1 MLEELHWI
9 MNLNL
14 IIYVTKIIF
23 LSLCTYY
30 TNIKILNL
38 KFNEIPTKN
47 KIILI
52 FSTIFIAIVAK
63 LVNDITKTNINSIIY
78 IILIVSGVFS
88 IMTKS
93 RYGYSILISSISI
106 SINQIIF
113 FSASMITFI
122 IYKIFGITNENI
134 NFIIIIFLHLVILL
148 RLLKLKRI
156 RRGLN
161 FLKNS
166 KDSLYLDIIILFISV
181 ILIFIILLLTNCN
194 HSNIREIII
203 SFFIV
208 SVILFITIQKSL
220 QLYYKQKML
229 VKDLEET
236 KAELEEK
243 NNKIKELE
251 KEIIKSGKRSHSI
264 SHRQKILEHKLEE
277 LSMKSE
283 ISEMDIK
290 SRIEK
295 IGKDIRKEPVIV
307 LAKTGIVEI
316 DDVLNY
322 MKSECLKKKIDFQ
335 LQLSGNIYKMIN
347 NYVSKDELEIL
358 LADHIKNAIIAIEY
372 SENINKSI
380 LVRLGRLDGTY
391 GLYVYDSGIEFEIE
405 TFLKLGKKPATT
417 HKDSGGTGMGFM
429 NTFDTLRKHNASFI
443 IEEYGKPVTDNF
455 TKVLKFKFDNK
466 NEFKICTYRKEEI
479 EKQDKEKILKVENLM
494 F

>member
-1 MLEELHWI
+1 MKMESYIVNLENIEIWADIIKLFFI
-9 MNLNL
+9 CLFTYLMNFKIINIKRDIKIHEILILLLIVIISKTIRDKVNYLYCIVSMVILISFLFTKISKNSLGYSLMISIISLTISYIFFSISIFISFILCLILKTRNEYVNIIIIL
-14 IIYVTKIIF
+14 IIYVISLKNFLKIKKLKQGIAF
-23 LSLCTYY
+23 LKIKLKNEYF
-30 TNIKILNL
+30 NIVILN
-38 KFNEIPTKN
+38 ISYM
-47 KIILI
+47 IL
-52 FSTIFIAIVAK
+52 F
-63 LVNDITKTNINSIIY
+63 
-78 IILIVSGVFS
+78 
-88 IMTKS
+88 
-93 RYGYSILISSISI
+93 
-106 SINQIIF
+106 
-113 FSASMITFI
+113 
-122 IYKIFGITNENI
+122 
-134 NFIIIIFLHLVILL
+134 FIIILSNYNRELSREFGT
-148 RLLKLKRI
+148 
-156 RRGLN
+156 GL
-161 FLKNS
+161 
-166 KDSLYLDIIILFISV
+166 ILFS
-181 ILIFIILLLTNCN
+181 IIM
-194 HSNIREIII
+194 
-203 SFFIV
+203 FV
-208 SVILFITIQKSL
+208 TIQKSL

-236 KAELEEK
+236 KEELEEK

-358 LADHIKNAIIAIEY
+358 LADHIKNAIIAIEH

>member
-1 MLEELHWI
+1 MKEELI
-9 MNLNL
+9 IDFLKIFIISLGTIYCDFKIINITEQYRKNFIKL
-14 IIYVTKIIF
+14 II
-23 LSLCTYY
+23 
-30 TNIKILNL
+30 
-38 KFNEIPTKN
+38 
-47 KIILI
+47 
-52 FSTIFIAIVAK
+52 
-63 LVNDITKTNINSIIY
+63 
-78 IILIVSGVFS
+78 
-88 IMTKS
+88 
-93 RYGYSILISSISI
+93 
-106 SINQIIF
+106 
-113 FSASMITFI
+113 
-122 IYKIFGITNENI
+122 
-134 NFIIIIFLHLVILL
+134 FIIIIDVICIVIKKISNYSSSIICLNVLLAIILANPTKINIGYAMLINTISFSINNIICLISLFFLYIIMTISHINNNVINMTIVFVLYYSFVVILS
-148 RLLKLKRI
+148 RI
-156 RRGLN
+156 RKIKYGITFLIKNKNNEFFEILILN
-161 FLKNS
+161 
-166 KDSLYLDIIILFISV
+166 ISV
-181 ILIFIILLLTNCN
+181 TVFLCFATLSSFDLEFVRSFVIYMIIFA
-194 HSNIREIII
+194 
-203 SFFIV
+203 
-208 SVILFITIQKSL
+208 VIMFVTIQKSL

-236 KAELEEK
+236 KEELKEK
-243 NNKIKELE
+243 NNRIKELE
-251 KEIIKSGKRSHSI
+251 KEIIKSGEKSHSI
-264 SHRQKILEHKLEE
+264 SHRQDILEHKLEK
-277 LSMKSE
+277 LSVKSE

-295 IGKDIRKEPVIV
+295 VGKDIRKEPVIA

-316 DDVLNY
+316 DDVLDY
-322 MKSECLKKKIDFQ
+322 MKSECSKKKIDFQ

-358 LADHIKNAIIAIEY
+358 LADHIKNAIIAIEH

>member
-1 MLEELHWI
+1 MFVEIETQV
-9 MNLNL
+9 LNDFIKIFIISL
-14 IIYVTKIIF
+14 YTQITSFKILNIKNISKVKIIISIITIFLFGIIYVFIKDYFNVTIGIMIIDIL
-23 LSLCTYY
+23 LS
-30 TNIKILNL
+30 ILFSIN
-38 KFNEIPTKN
+38 TKN
-47 KIILI
+47 K
-52 FSTIFIAIVAK
+52 F
-63 LVNDITKTNINSIIY
+63 
-78 IILIVSGVFS
+78 
-88 IMTKS
+88 
-93 RYGYSILISSISI
+93 GYSMLIITLSI
-106 SINQIIF
+106 SINYILYTVSVSICFFISLILEINNKILNIIVIIAIYTIIL
-113 FSASMITFI
+113 SSLTNIRKIKYGITFLIKNKENEFFEILILNISATIFCCFI
-122 IYKIFGITNENI
+122 ILSGMNLELAKKFFVY
-134 NFIIIIFLHLVILL
+134 IIIF
-148 RLLKLKRI
+148 
-156 RRGLN
+156 
-161 FLKNS
+161 S
-166 KDSLYLDIIILFISV
+166 IIMFV
-181 ILIFIILLLTNCN
+181 
-194 HSNIREIII
+194 
-203 SFFIV
+203 
-208 SVILFITIQKSL
+208 TIQKSL

-236 KAELEEK
+236 KEELEEK

-358 LADHIKNAIIAIEY
+358 LADHIKNAIIAIEH

>member
-1 MLEELHWI
+1 MKNSINNAEDIIFLTRMFFISIFTFYFALKILNVEFKKKKLIFNIFINSFLVVCISYLIDKSFNASASLLVSNMVIAIFLSKMVKEKMGYAILI
-9 MNLNL
+9 TTLSISANYIIYTIATIISYTLLKRFGLNDYIILFFIINIYFFTMNL
-14 IIYVTKIIF
+14 IIKIKRLNKGIAFLKRNKNNDYLDILILNISATIF
-23 LSLCTYY
+23 LAF
-30 TNIKILNL
+30 ILFLNKGIEL
-38 KFNEIPTKN
+38 K
-47 KIILI
+47 
-52 FSTIFIAIVAK
+52 IAIF
-63 LVNDITKTNINSIIY
+63 IY
-78 IILIVSGVFS
+78 IIIFS
-88 IMTKS
+88 IIM
-93 RYGYSILISSISI
+93 
-106 SINQIIF
+106 
-113 FSASMITFI
+113 
-122 IYKIFGITNENI
+122 
-134 NFIIIIFLHLVILL
+134 
-148 RLLKLKRI
+148 
-156 RRGLN
+156 
-161 FLKNS
+161 
-166 KDSLYLDIIILFISV
+166 
-181 ILIFIILLLTNCN
+181 
-194 HSNIREIII
+194 
-203 SFFIV
+203 
-208 SVILFITIQKSL
+208 FITIQKSL

-358 LADHIKNAIIAIEY
+358 LADHIKNAIIAIEH

-391 GLYVYDSGIEFEIE
+391 GLYVYDSGIEFDIE

>member
-1 MLEELHWI
+1 MPVELQI
-9 MNLNL
+9 QLLNDFIKIFIISLYTEFTNL
-14 IIYVTKIIF
+14 
-23 LSLCTYY
+23 
-30 TNIKILNL
+30 KILNIKNISKIKTIVYIATIFL
-38 KFNEIPTKN
+38 FGIIYILVKNYFDVTIGIMLLDILLSILFSINTKN
-47 KIILI
+47 KL
-52 FSTIFIAIVAK
+52 
-63 LVNDITKTNINSIIY
+63 
-78 IILIVSGVFS
+78 
-88 IMTKS
+88 
-93 RYGYSILISSISI
+93 GYSLLITTLSI
-106 SINQIIF
+106 SINYIFYIISVSICFFISLILKINNNIMNIIVIIF
-113 FSASMITFI
+113 
-122 IYKIFGITNENI
+122 IYT
-134 NFIIIIFLHLVILL
+134 
-148 RLLKLKRI
+148 
-156 RRGLN
+156 
-161 FLKNS
+161 
-166 KDSLYLDIIILFISV
+166 IILIKLTNVRKIKYGLSFLIKNKSNEFFEILILNISATIFCCFVMLSSMNLELAKNFFVYIIVFSV
-181 ILIFIILLLTNCN
+181 IM
-194 HSNIREIII
+194 
-203 SFFIV
+203 
-208 SVILFITIQKSL
+208 FITIQKSL

-236 KAELEEK
+236 KTELEEK
-243 NNKIKELE
+243 NNRIKELE

-358 LADHIKNAIIAIEY
+358 LADHIKNAIIAIEH

>member
-1 MLEELHWI
+1 MESYIVNLENIEIWADIIKLFFI
-9 MNLNL
+9 CLFTYLMNFKIINIKRDIKIHEILILLLIVIISKTIRDKVNYLYCIVSMVILISFLFTKISKNSLGYSLMISIISLTISYIFFSISIFISFILCLILKTRNEYVNIIIIL
-14 IIYVTKIIF
+14 IIYVI
-23 LSLCTYY
+23 SL
-30 TNIKILNL
+30 K
-38 KFNEIPTKN
+38 
-47 KIILI
+47 
-52 FSTIFIAIVAK
+52 
-63 LVNDITKTNINSIIY
+63 
-78 IILIVSGVFS
+78 
-88 IMTKS
+88 
-93 RYGYSILISSISI
+93 
-106 SINQIIF
+106 
-113 FSASMITFI
+113 
-122 IYKIFGITNENI
+122 
-134 NFIIIIFLHLVILL
+134 
-148 RLLKLKRI
+148 
-156 RRGLN
+156 N
-161 FLKNS
+161 FLKIKKLKQGIAFLKIKLKNEYFNIVILNIS
-166 KDSLYLDIIILFISV
+166 YMILFI
-181 ILIFIILLLTNCN
+181 LIIL
-194 HSNIREIII
+194 SNYNREL
-203 SFFIV
+203 SREFGTGL
-208 SVILFITIQKSL
+208 ILFSIIMFVTIQKSL

-358 LADHIKNAIIAIEY
+358 LADHIKNAIIAIEH

-391 GLYVYDSGIEFEIE
+391 GLYVYDSGIEFDIE

>member
-1 MLEELHWI
+1 MKMESYIVNLENIEIWADIIKLFFI
-9 MNLNL
+9 CLFTYLMNFKIINIKRDIKIHEILILLLIVIISKTIRDKVNYLYCIVSMVILISFLFTKISKNSLGYSLMISIISLTISYIFFSISIFISFILCLILKTRNEYVNIIIIL
-14 IIYVTKIIF
+14 IIYVISLKNFLKIKKLKQGIAF
-23 LSLCTYY
+23 LKIKLKNEYF
-30 TNIKILNL
+30 NIVILN
-38 KFNEIPTKN
+38 ISYM
-47 KIILI
+47 IL
-52 FSTIFIAIVAK
+52 F
-63 LVNDITKTNINSIIY
+63 
-78 IILIVSGVFS
+78 
-88 IMTKS
+88 
-93 RYGYSILISSISI
+93 
-106 SINQIIF
+106 
-113 FSASMITFI
+113 
-122 IYKIFGITNENI
+122 
-134 NFIIIIFLHLVILL
+134 FIIILSNYNRELSREFGT
-148 RLLKLKRI
+148 
-156 RRGLN
+156 GL
-161 FLKNS
+161 
-166 KDSLYLDIIILFISV
+166 ILFS
-181 ILIFIILLLTNCN
+181 IIM
-194 HSNIREIII
+194 
-203 SFFIV
+203 FV
-208 SVILFITIQKSL
+208 TIQKSL

-358 LADHIKNAIIAIEY
+358 LADHIKNAIIAIEH

-391 GLYVYDSGIEFEIE
+391 GLYVYDSGIEFDIE

>member
-1 MLEELHWI
+1 MKMESYIVNLENIEIWADIIKLFFI
-9 MNLNL
+9 CLFTYLMNFKIINIKRDIKIHEILILLLIVIISKTIRDKVNYLYCIVSMVILISFLFTKISKNSLGYSLMISIISLTISYIFFSISIFISFILCLILKTRNEYVNIIIIL
-14 IIYVTKIIF
+14 IIYVISLKNFLKIKKLKQGIAF
-23 LSLCTYY
+23 LKIKLKNEYF
-30 TNIKILNL
+30 NIVILN
-38 KFNEIPTKN
+38 ISYM
-47 KIILI
+47 IL
-52 FSTIFIAIVAK
+52 F
-63 LVNDITKTNINSIIY
+63 
-78 IILIVSGVFS
+78 
-88 IMTKS
+88 
-93 RYGYSILISSISI
+93 
-106 SINQIIF
+106 
-113 FSASMITFI
+113 
-122 IYKIFGITNENI
+122 
-134 NFIIIIFLHLVILL
+134 FIIILSNYNRELSREFGT
-148 RLLKLKRI
+148 
-156 RRGLN
+156 GL
-161 FLKNS
+161 
-166 KDSLYLDIIILFISV
+166 ILFS
-181 ILIFIILLLTNCN
+181 IIM
-194 HSNIREIII
+194 
-203 SFFIV
+203 FV
-208 SVILFITIQKSL
+208 TIQKSL

-236 KAELEEK
+236 KVELEEK

-466 NEFKICTYRKEEI
+466 NEFNICTYRKEEI

>member
-1 MLEELHWI
+1 MEWLTDKNILINIIKMII
-9 MNLNL
+9 MIL
-14 IIYVTKIIF
+14 F
-23 LSLCTYY
+23 TYY
-30 TNIKILNL
+30 SCIKITNS
-38 KFNEIPTKN
+38 K
-47 KIILI
+47 
-52 FSTIFIAIVAK
+52 
-63 LVNDITKTNINSIIY
+63 TKTANSKAVFISG
-78 IILIVSGVFS
+78 IILIVIICIYLLGKLEIIEINTLIYSIFIVAIAFS
-88 IMTKS
+88 INTTNKL
-93 RYGYSILISSISI
+93 GYSILITTISV

-113 FSASMITFI
+113 YIASIIGFI
-122 IYKIFGITNENI
+122 PYLVFKIENEFVNFWIIVFIY
-134 NFIIIIFLHLVILL
+134 IIILLKIIKIKRLKNGIKFLEKQKNNEYFNLVILL
-148 RLLKLKRI
+148 I
-156 RRGLN
+156 
-161 FLKNS
+161 S
-166 KDSLYLDIIILFISV
+166 IIILFLV
-181 ILIFIILLLTNCN
+181 IVLSDRAIRVEVLYKVGFGLIIFSIIMGM
-194 HSNIREIII
+194 
-203 SFFIV
+203 F
-208 SVILFITIQKSL
+208 IQKSL

-243 NNKIKELE
+243 NTRIKELE
-251 KEIIKSGKRSHSI
+251 NEIIKSGKKSHSI
-264 SHRQKILEHKLEE
+264 SHRQDILEHKLEE
-277 LSMKSE
+277 LNMKSE

-307 LAKTGIVEI
+307 LAKTGIAEI
-316 DDVLNY
+316 DDVLDY
-322 MKSECLKKKIDFQ
+322 MKSECVKKKIDFQ

-372 SENINKSI
+372 SNNINKSI

-391 GLYVYDSGIEFEIE
+391 GLYVYDSGIEFEKE
-405 TFLKLGKKPATT
+405 TLLKLGKKPATT

>member
-1 MLEELHWI
+1 MNLDYIMQLEETETVIYIIRLFFI
-9 MNLNL
+9 NL
-14 IIYVTKIIF
+14 F
-23 LSLCTYY
+23 TYF
-30 TNIKILNL
+30 LNL
-38 KFNEIPTKN
+38 KIVNIKVKRNLTER
-47 KIILI
+47 IIIMVLG
-52 FSTIFIAIVAK
+52 IFIAIICNFIRK
-63 LVNDITKTNINSIIY
+63 SSNFSYLVISMLIISSV
-78 IILIVSGVFS
+78 LFS
-88 IMTKS
+88 VK
-93 RYGYSILISSISI
+93 YKYNLGYSI
-106 SINQIIF
+106 IITIF
-113 FSASMITFI
+113 SLAVNYFIFSASTFLAFLIFSIFNIKSDYINLLI
-122 IYKIFGITNENI
+122 ILTIY
-134 NFIIIIFLHLVILL
+134 IFLIISLAKIKKFNKGLTFFSKRLNTEYFDLLILNISCVIL
-148 RLLKLKRI
+148 
-156 RRGLN
+156 
-161 FLKNS
+161 FC
-166 KDSLYLDIIILFISV
+166 
-181 ILIFIILLLTNCN
+181 IILL
-194 HSNIREIII
+194 SNYGNEINRSLGIGLI
-203 SFFIV
+203 MFV
-208 SVILFITIQKSL
+208 LMMVITIQKSL

-236 KAELEEK
+236 KTELEEK
-243 NNKIKELE
+243 NNRIKELE

-264 SHRQKILEHKLEE
+264 SHRQDILEHKLEK

-295 IGKDIRKEPVIV
+295 VGKDIRKEPVIV

-316 DDVLNY
+316 DDVLDY
-322 MKSECLKKKIDFQ
+322 MKSECSKKKIDFQ

-479 EKQDKEKILKVENLM
+479 EKQDKEKILNVENLM

>member
-1 MLEELHWI
+1 MIFNSNE
-9 MNLNL
+9 
-14 IIYVTKIIF
+14 IIYF
-23 LSLCTYY
+23 
-30 TNIKILNL
+30 IK
-38 KFNEIPTKN
+38 
-47 KIILI
+47 ILI
-52 FSTIFIAIVAK
+52 FSIFTYYISIKISNKNTFVIKKYKGMFIISSVIIAIICKVIES
-63 LVNDITKTNINSIIY
+63 LSGNIITLYMIIFMLISYSLITKEN
-78 IILIVSGVFS
+78 LE
-88 IMTKS
+88 
-93 RYGYSILISSISI
+93 YSILI
-106 SINQIIF
+106 
-113 FSASMITFI
+113 
-122 IYKIFGITNENI
+122 
-134 NFIIIIFLHLVILL
+134 
-148 RLLKLKRI
+148 
-156 RRGLN
+156 
-161 FLKNS
+161 
-166 KDSLYLDIIILFISV
+166 
-181 ILIFIILLLTNCN
+181 
-194 HSNIREIII
+194 III
-203 SFFIV
+203 SFAINQIMFYIATMISFIPNFIFNIENKYINFTIIMSIYMV
-208 SVILFITIQKSL
+208 LTLKLMRVKRIKNGFSFLNKNSKNDFLNIIILSSSNIVLFTVIILSNYKEKVTVNLMLALILFSIIMFVTIQKSL

-236 KAELEEK
+236 KEELEEK

>member
-1 MLEELHWI
+1 MC
-9 MNLNL
+9 L
-14 IIYVTKIIF
+14 IIK
-23 LSLCTYY
+23 
-30 TNIKILNL
+30 
-38 KFNEIPTKN
+38 E
-47 KIILI
+47 
-52 FSTIFIAIVAK
+52 
-63 LVNDITKTNINSIIY
+63 
-78 IILIVSGVFS
+78 
-88 IMTKS
+88 
-93 RYGYSILISSISI
+93 
-106 SINQIIF
+106 
-113 FSASMITFI
+113 
-122 IYKIFGITNENI
+122 
-134 NFIIIIFLHLVILL
+134 
-148 RLLKLKRI
+148 
-156 RRGLN
+156 
-161 FLKNS
+161 
-166 KDSLYLDIIILFISV
+166 
-181 ILIFIILLLTNCN
+181 
-194 HSNIREIII
+194 
-203 SFFIV
+203 
-208 SVILFITIQKSL
+208 SL

-236 KAELEEK
+236 KEELEEK

-295 IGKDIRKEPVIV
+295 VGKDIRKEPVIV

-358 LADHIKNAIIAIEY
+358 
-372 SENINKSI
+372 NINKSI
-380 LVRLGRLDGTY
+380 LVRLGKLDGTY

-405 TFLKLGKKPATT
+405 TLLKLGKKPATT
-417 HKDSGGTGMGFM
+417 HKESGGTGMGFM
-429 NTFDTLRKHNASFI
+429 NTFDTLRKHKASFI
-443 IEEYGKPVTDNF
+443 IEEYGKPVIDNF
-455 TKVLKFKFDNK
+455 TKVLKFKFNSK

-479 EKQDKEKILKVENLM
+479 EKQDKEKILNVENLM

>member
-1 MLEELHWI
+1 MKMESYIVNLENIEIWADIIKLFFI
-9 MNLNL
+9 CLFTYLMNFKIINIKRDIKIHEILILLLIVIISKTIRDKVNYLYCIVSMVILISFLFTKISKNSLGYSLMISIISLTISYIFFSISIFISFILCLILKTRNEYVNIIIIL
-14 IIYVTKIIF
+14 IIYVISLKNFLKIKKLKQGIAF
-23 LSLCTYY
+23 LKIKLKNEYF
-30 TNIKILNL
+30 NIVILN
-38 KFNEIPTKN
+38 ISYM
-47 KIILI
+47 IL
-52 FSTIFIAIVAK
+52 F
-63 LVNDITKTNINSIIY
+63 
-78 IILIVSGVFS
+78 
-88 IMTKS
+88 
-93 RYGYSILISSISI
+93 
-106 SINQIIF
+106 
-113 FSASMITFI
+113 
-122 IYKIFGITNENI
+122 
-134 NFIIIIFLHLVILL
+134 FIIILSNYNRELSREFGT
-148 RLLKLKRI
+148 
-156 RRGLN
+156 GL
-161 FLKNS
+161 
-166 KDSLYLDIIILFISV
+166 ILFS
-181 ILIFIILLLTNCN
+181 IIM
-194 HSNIREIII
+194 
-203 SFFIV
+203 FV
-208 SVILFITIQKSL
+208 TIQKSL

-236 KAELEEK
+236 KEELEEK

-307 LAKTGIVEI
+307 LAKTEIVEI

-358 LADHIKNAIIAIEY
+358 LADHIKNAIIAIEH

>member
-1 MLEELHWI
+1 MKMESYIVNLENIEIWADIIKLFFI
-9 MNLNL
+9 CLFTYLMNFKIINIKRDIKIHEILILLLIVIISKTIRDKVNYLYCIVSMVILISFLFTKISKNSLGYSLMISIISLTISYIFFSISIFISFILCLILKTRNEYVNIIIIL
-14 IIYVTKIIF
+14 IIYVISLKNFLKIKKLKQGIAF
-23 LSLCTYY
+23 LKIKLKNEYF
-30 TNIKILNL
+30 NIVILN
-38 KFNEIPTKN
+38 ISYM
-47 KIILI
+47 IL
-52 FSTIFIAIVAK
+52 F
-63 LVNDITKTNINSIIY
+63 
-78 IILIVSGVFS
+78 
-88 IMTKS
+88 
-93 RYGYSILISSISI
+93 
-106 SINQIIF
+106 
-113 FSASMITFI
+113 
-122 IYKIFGITNENI
+122 
-134 NFIIIIFLHLVILL
+134 FIIILSNYNRELSREFGT
-148 RLLKLKRI
+148 
-156 RRGLN
+156 GL
-161 FLKNS
+161 
-166 KDSLYLDIIILFISV
+166 ILFS
-181 ILIFIILLLTNCN
+181 IIM
-194 HSNIREIII
+194 
-203 SFFIV
+203 FV
-208 SVILFITIQKSL
+208 TIQKSL

-236 KAELEEK
+236 KVELEEK

-391 GLYVYDSGIEFEIE
+391 GLYVYDSGIEFEKE
-405 TFLKLGKKPATT
+405 TLLKLGKKPATT

>member
-1 MLEELHWI
+1 MESYIVNLENIEIWADIIKLFFI
-9 MNLNL
+9 CLFTYLMNFKIINIKRDIKIHEILILLLIVIISKTIRDKVNYLYCIVSMVILISFLFTKISKNSLGYSLMISIISLTISYIFFSISIFISFILCLILKTRNEYVNIIIIL
-14 IIYVTKIIF
+14 IIYVISLKNFLKIKKLKQGIAF
-23 LSLCTYY
+23 LKIKLKNEYF
-30 TNIKILNL
+30 NIVILN
-38 KFNEIPTKN
+38 ISYM
-47 KIILI
+47 IL
-52 FSTIFIAIVAK
+52 F
-63 LVNDITKTNINSIIY
+63 
-78 IILIVSGVFS
+78 
-88 IMTKS
+88 
-93 RYGYSILISSISI
+93 
-106 SINQIIF
+106 
-113 FSASMITFI
+113 
-122 IYKIFGITNENI
+122 
-134 NFIIIIFLHLVILL
+134 FIIILSNYNRELSREFGT
-148 RLLKLKRI
+148 
-156 RRGLN
+156 GL
-161 FLKNS
+161 
-166 KDSLYLDIIILFISV
+166 ILFS
-181 ILIFIILLLTNCN
+181 IIM
-194 HSNIREIII
+194 
-203 SFFIV
+203 FV
-208 SVILFITIQKSL
+208 TIQKSL

-358 LADHIKNAIIAIEY
+358 LADHIKNAIIAIEH

-391 GLYVYDSGIEFEIE
+391 GLYVYDSGIEFDIE

>member
-1 MLEELHWI
+1 MKMESYIVNLENIEIWADIIKLFFI
-9 MNLNL
+9 CLFTYLMNFKIINIKRDIKIHEILILLLIVIISKTIRDKVNYLYCIVSMVILISFLFTKISKNSLGYSLMISIISLTISYIFFSISIFISFILCLILKTRNEYVNIIIIL
-14 IIYVTKIIF
+14 IIYVISLKNFLKIKKLKQGIAF
-23 LSLCTYY
+23 LKIKLKNEYF
-30 TNIKILNL
+30 NIVILN
-38 KFNEIPTKN
+38 ISYM
-47 KIILI
+47 IL
-52 FSTIFIAIVAK
+52 F
-63 LVNDITKTNINSIIY
+63 
-78 IILIVSGVFS
+78 
-88 IMTKS
+88 
-93 RYGYSILISSISI
+93 
-106 SINQIIF
+106 
-113 FSASMITFI
+113 
-122 IYKIFGITNENI
+122 
-134 NFIIIIFLHLVILL
+134 FIIILSNYNRELSREFGT
-148 RLLKLKRI
+148 
-156 RRGLN
+156 GL
-161 FLKNS
+161 
-166 KDSLYLDIIILFISV
+166 ILFS
-181 ILIFIILLLTNCN
+181 IIM
-194 HSNIREIII
+194 
-203 SFFIV
+203 FV
-208 SVILFITIQKSL
+208 TIQKSL

-236 KAELEEK
+236 KVELEEK

>member
-1 MLEELHWI
+1 MKMESYIVNLENIEIWADIIKLFFI
-9 MNLNL
+9 CLFTYLMNFKIINIKRDIKIHEILILLLIVIISKTIRDKVNYLYCIVSMVILISFLFTKISKNSLGYSLMISIISLTISYIFFSISIFISFILCLILKTRNEYVNIIIIL
-14 IIYVTKIIF
+14 IIYVISLKNFLKIKKLKQGIAF
-23 LSLCTYY
+23 LKIKLKNEYF
-30 TNIKILNL
+30 NIVILN
-38 KFNEIPTKN
+38 ISYM
-47 KIILI
+47 IL
-52 FSTIFIAIVAK
+52 F
-63 LVNDITKTNINSIIY
+63 
-78 IILIVSGVFS
+78 
-88 IMTKS
+88 
-93 RYGYSILISSISI
+93 
-106 SINQIIF
+106 
-113 FSASMITFI
+113 
-122 IYKIFGITNENI
+122 
-134 NFIIIIFLHLVILL
+134 FIIILSNYNRELSREFGT
-148 RLLKLKRI
+148 
-156 RRGLN
+156 GL
-161 FLKNS
+161 
-166 KDSLYLDIIILFISV
+166 ILFS
-181 ILIFIILLLTNCN
+181 IIM
-194 HSNIREIII
+194 
-203 SFFIV
+203 FV
-208 SVILFITIQKSL
+208 TIQKSL

-236 KAELEEK
+236 KEELEEK

-358 LADHIKNAIIAIEY
+358 LADHIKNAIIAIEH

-466 NEFKICTYRKEEI
+466 NEFNICTYRKEEI

>member
-1 MLEELHWI
+1 MENIIFQKESIQNIVDLMKIFFICFYTYYTNLRITNKRISIIKITYIFIIAIIAKILEKSIGNVYAIISMVILISIICNTKESNNFPQQLLITNISLSINYILFFLSILLTFIPVILINIQNEYITLII
-9 MNLNL
+9 MICIYSSL
-14 IIYVTKIIF
+14 IIYVNRIKKFKKGLIF
-23 LSLCTYY
+23 L
-30 TNIKILNL
+30 KDKL
-38 KFNEIPTKN
+38 KNE
-47 KIILI
+47 
-52 FSTIFIAIVAK
+52 FV
-63 LVNDITKTNINSIIY
+63 DI
-78 IILIVSGVFS
+78 
-88 IMTKS
+88 
-93 RYGYSILISSISI
+93 
-106 SINQIIF
+106 
-113 FSASMITFI
+113 
-122 IYKIFGITNENI
+122 
-134 NFIIIIFLHLVILL
+134 LVIN
-148 RLLKLKRI
+148 I
-156 RRGLN
+156 
-161 FLKNS
+161 S
-166 KDSLYLDIIILFISV
+166 IIILFIV
-181 ILIFIILLLTNCN
+181 ILLSSYKEMITSKLMMGLIIFCIIM
-194 HSNIREIII
+194 
-203 SFFIV
+203 FF
-208 SVILFITIQKSL
+208 TIKEAL

-236 KAELEEK
+236 KTELEEK
-243 NNKIKELE
+243 NNRIKELE

-264 SHRQKILEHKLEE
+264 SHRQDILEHKLEE

-295 IGKDIRKEPVIV
+295 VGKDIRKEPVIV

-316 DDVLNY
+316 DDVLDY
-322 MKSECLKKKIDFQ
+322 MKSECSKKKIDFQ

-479 EKQDKEKILKVENLM
+479 EKQDKEEILNVENLM

>member
-1 MLEELHWI
+1 MEINIELGKI
-9 MNLNL
+9 IIDIIKMFFINMYTYLIALKIINENRTISKDKSL
-14 IIYVTKIIF
+14 IIFIM
-23 LSLCTYY
+23 L
-30 TNIKILNL
+30 
-38 KFNEIPTKN
+38 
-47 KIILI
+47 ILI
-52 FSTIFIAIVAK
+52 TIICKYLENILGILYITIWDVFFITI
-63 LVNDITKTNINSIIY
+63 LFRIQTNKKFI
-78 IILIVSGVFS
+78 
-88 IMTKS
+88 
-93 RYGYSILISSISI
+93 YSILINSISL
-106 SINQIIF
+106 SINYIIF
-113 FSASMITFI
+113 IFSIAVDFI
-122 IYKIFGITNENI
+122 IKTIFSIKDEYINLIIIIVVYSIIINLIIKIKRINKGITYIKEKFENRYFNILII
-134 NFIIIIFLHLVILL
+134 NISVIIIFL
-148 RLLKLKRI
+148 
-156 RRGLN
+156 
-161 FLKNS
+161 
-166 KDSLYLDIIILFISV
+166 IIL
-181 ILIFIILLLTNCN
+181 IINYNSLDF
-194 HSNIREIII
+194 EIII
-203 SFFIV
+203 IGLLL
-208 SVILFITIQKSL
+208 IAIMMNLTIQKSL

-251 KEIIKSGKRSHSI
+251 KEIIKSGKKSHSI

-307 LAKTGIVEI
+307 LAKTGIAEI
-316 DDVLNY
+316 DDVLDY
-322 MKSECLKKKIDFQ
+322 MKSECVKKKIDFQ

>member
-1 MLEELHWI
+1 MDFEYIMKLNNMEEIIIIIRLYVI
-9 MNLNL
+9 NFFTYYMNFKFMDIRFVSKYWNIIINVLIVFVVTIVCKYVKDTFNFLYCIIGEIILLGYIFSMKVKNNMKSTITLTTISLAINYLIYLISAVICFLFFFIFKIENNYINMTIIL
-14 IIYVTKIIF
+14 IIYAIVMFSFLRIKRIERGIIF
-23 LSLCTYY
+23 LKYKLSNEYY
-30 TNIKILNL
+30 
-38 KFNEIPTKN
+38 
-47 KIILI
+47 
-52 FSTIFIAIVAK
+52 
-63 LVNDITKTNINSIIY
+63 D
-78 IILIVSGVFS
+78 
-88 IMTKS
+88 
-93 RYGYSILISSISI
+93 ILIS
-106 SINQIIF
+106 
-113 FSASMITFI
+113 
-122 IYKIFGITNENI
+122 
-134 NFIIIIFLHLVILL
+134 
-148 RLLKLKRI
+148 
-156 RRGLN
+156 
-161 FLKNS
+161 
-166 KDSLYLDIIILFISV
+166 
-181 ILIFIILLLTNCN
+181 
-194 HSNIREIII
+194 II
-203 SFFIV
+203 SC
-208 SVILFITIQKSL
+208 VILFAIVVLSNYNQKLSREITFSLIIFAIMMAITIQKSL

-236 KAELEEK
+236 KEELEEK

-251 KEIIKSGKRSHSI
+251 TEIIKSGKRSHSI

-290 SRIEK
+290 SRIER

-358 LADHIKNAIIAIEY
+358 LADHIKNAIIAIEH

-479 EKQDKEKILKVENLM
+479 EKQDKEKILNVENLM

>member
-1 MLEELHWI
+1 MSLE
-9 MNLNL
+9 L
-14 IIYVTKIIF
+14 ITNFFRLYLIAIY
-23 LSLCTYY
+23 TY
-30 TNIKILNL
+30 L
-38 KFNEIPTKN
+38 FAN
-47 KIILI
+47 KIIDKKLKNSKNFI
-52 FSTIFIAIVAK
+52 ILVLEIFIVVIFC
-63 LVNDITKTNINSIIY
+63 LYMENNLEIPY
-78 IILIVSGVFS
+78 IIIWMDLFI
-88 IMTKS
+88 
-93 RYGYSILISSISI
+93 SILFFYNNKIDFLYALLIITISI
-106 SINQIIF
+106 SINYIF
-113 FSASMITFI
+113 LFISISISFIFYKFTNINNDIVSVFI
-122 IYKIFGITNENI
+122 IYVLYIIIEKYFIKIKKFEKG
-134 NFIIIIFLHLVILL
+134 IIFLKNKLRDDYFNILLINISMVIL
-148 RLLKLKRI
+148 
-156 RRGLN
+156 
-161 FLKNS
+161 F
-166 KDSLYLDIIILFISV
+166 SV
-181 ILIFIILLLTNCN
+181 IIVSNYNIITSAPVITWL
-194 HSNIREIII
+194 II
-203 SFFIV
+203 SSI
-208 SVILFITIQKSL
+208 IMFITIQKSL

-236 KAELEEK
+236 KEELEEK

-277 LSMKSE
+277 LNMKSE

-358 LADHIKNAIIAIEY
+358 LADHIKNAIIAIEH

-391 GLYVYDSGIEFEIE
+391 GLYVYDSGIDFEIE

>member
-1 MLEELHWI
+1 MKLYNTIIILGEE
-9 MNLNL
+9 NLL
-14 IIYVTKIIF
+14 DF
-23 LSLCTYY
+23 
-30 TNIKILNL
+30 IKIFFISLFTIFYNYKIL
-38 KFNEIPTKN
+38 DSREKKIKKF
-47 KIILI
+47 KIILL
-52 FSTIFIAIVAK
+52 IAIVAAISIGFK
-63 LVNDITKTNINSIIY
+63 IINSTEMSIIVLIMLLS
-78 IILIVSGVFS
+78 IIFYVF
-88 IMTKS
+88 KDKN
-93 RYGYSILISSISI
+93 YGHSILITLLSFA
-106 SINQIIF
+106 INYVF
-113 FSASMITFI
+113 YLFSVSFAYFLLRFSNI
-122 IYKIFGITNENI
+122 ENKYAI
-134 NFIIIIFLHLVILL
+134 LFLVILIYTAVCIL
-148 RLLKLKRI
+148 ISKI
-156 RRGLN
+156 RRLKYGISFIKKYQDNEYFGVSILN
-161 FLKNS
+161 V
-166 KDSLYLDIIILFISV
+166 SL
-181 ILIFIILLLTNCN
+181 ILIFIISIWGNL
-194 HSNIREIII
+194 EIGTKKSVFLYII
-203 SFFIV
+203 LYSIMIV
-208 SVILFITIQKSL
+208 ITIQKSL

-236 KAELEEK
+236 KEELEEK

-358 LADHIKNAIIAIEY
+358 LADHIKNAIIAIEH

-479 EKQDKEKILKVENLM
+479 EKQDKEKILRLENLM

>member
-1 MLEELHWI
+1 
-9 MNLNL
+9 MNLDYIMKLDETETVIYITRLFFINLFTYFLNFKIVNKKMCDNIKQKIIIIIIEVLIVIICNIIRKWSNFLYLVISMLIFNSVLFSIRSKNSLGYSLIITIFSLSINYIMYSISAFLDFLILFIVKLENDYINL
-14 IIYVTKIIF
+14 IIILTIYMILIICFSKIKR
-23 LSLCTYY
+23 
-30 TNIKILNL
+30 IKQG
-38 KFNEIPTKN
+38 
-47 KIILI
+47 LI
-52 FSTIFIAIVAK
+52 FSNEKIRNEYFNLLI
-63 LVNDITKTNINSIIY
+63 LNIS
-78 IILIVSGVFS
+78 
-88 IMTKS
+88 T
-93 RYGYSILISSISI
+93 
-106 SINQIIF
+106 
-113 FSASMITFI
+113 
-122 IYKIFGITNENI
+122 
-134 NFIIIIFLHLVILL
+134 VIL
-148 RLLKLKRI
+148 
-156 RRGLN
+156 
-161 FLKNS
+161 FS
-166 KDSLYLDIIILFISV
+166 IIILANYELMKSRTLGTG
-181 ILIFIILLLTNCN
+181 LIIFAIMMA
-194 HSNIREIII
+194 
-203 SFFIV
+203 
-208 SVILFITIQKSL
+208 ITIQKSL

-358 LADHIKNAIIAIEY
+358 LADHIKNAIIAIEH

>member
-1 MLEELHWI
+1 M
-9 MNLNL
+9 
-14 IIYVTKIIF
+14 
-23 LSLCTYY
+23 
-30 TNIKILNL
+30 ILNSSEMIYFL
-38 KFNEIPTKN
+38 K
-47 KIILI
+47 
-52 FSTIFIAIVAK
+52 
-63 LVNDITKTNINSIIY
+63 
-78 IILIVSGVFS
+78 
-88 IMTKS
+88 
-93 RYGYSILISSISI
+93 ILISIIVTYYINIKVLSNNTVCIEKYKVIFIINAVIIATICKIIESLSGEIITLYMITFMSISYSI
-106 SINQIIF
+106 ITKEKLGYAILLVTIAFAINQIIF
-113 FSASMITFI
+113 YIATI
-122 IYKIFGITNENI
+122 ISFLP
-134 NFIIIIFLHLVILL
+134 NFIFTIENKYTNFVIIVLIYLVLVI
-148 RLLKLKRI
+148 RIMQIKR
-156 RRGLN
+156 
-161 FLKNS
+161 LKNGIKFLEKQKNNEYFNLIILLIS
-166 KDSLYLDIIILFISV
+166 IIILFLV
-181 ILIFIILLLTNCN
+181 IVLSDRAIRVEVLYKVGFGLIIFAIIMGM
-194 HSNIREIII
+194 
-203 SFFIV
+203 F
-208 SVILFITIQKSL
+208 IQKSL

-236 KAELEEK
+236 KEELEEK

-358 LADHIKNAIIAIEY
+358 LADHIKNAIIAIEH